1 MTEMSFPN
9 QSTPSPNQPPVP
21 PAGKPPRTTRKIV
34 FSVLGVLVA
43 LVVIFAG
50 LVTCRMVTHTAVPSA
65 TTDPT
70 PYTRLTKEMT
80 DALAAKDEAAF
91 LKPFKGD
98 ELREKRSK
106 VFRNLVRIPWQE
118 ARWEQQLVVPQNGS
132 LQVNFVHQV
141 RGVDAKPV
149 AEEYNWRIGHENGVP
164 VITEVGSAS
173 DSSAYYPAPWDLYD
187 DLAVENRDH
196 LVVVADKG
204 QSAELERDA
213 DVLAQAAKDDL
224 DAWHRVAP
232 SVPSGRQPGPGF
244 FVVLEKNR
252 DVYNKLYAGDGRA
265 NDQLEAGVNIG
276 MPADG
281 STSAL
286 EFGGSRIVI
295 DTSLSAFTSANW
307 QEDVSEIGRHE
318 MAHAILAPLETEQVL
333 VAGMQKTQTWVVE
346 GFAEYIAFR
355 GKDNLAQAVTPRQ
368 TSRQHC
374 TVTSIRSGS
383 PDPTISTAVAR
394 RIGVSTTPWPARP
407 SGTWRGRTARTSC
420 SHSSWRTTATPGST
434 TRRSCPRPAERRSS
448 SRPTGS
454 PMSAPSSPRSADTTS
469 PGGRAAGRRPV

>member
-98 ELREKRSK
+98 ELREKQSK

-281 STSAL
+281 STSAH

-346 GFAEYIAFR
+346 GFAEYMAFR
-355 GKDNLAQAVTPRQ
+355 GKDNLAQANLKAALHAYQYQIQIPGSHDFYS
-368 TSRQHC
+368 SRAQN
-374 TVTSIRSGS
+374 RSVNYALAGS
-383 PDPTISTAVAR
+383 AIGYLARKNGEDKLFAFVVAHYSDPGQYDQEIMSAT
-394 RIGVSTTPWPARP
+394 
-407 SGTWRGRTARTSC
+407 GRTKEQFQADWVSYV
-420 SHSSWRTTATPGST
+420 GSIVPEV
-434 TRRSCPRPAERRSS
+434 R
-448 SRPTGS
+448 
-454 PMSAPSSPRSADTTS
+454 
-469 PGGRAAGRRPV
+469 